1 MKSYKQRTLDAQL
14 DLIRRYE
21 ENDPP
26 EHCSFCE
33 IYPAALIA
41 QCHDGWGWIMEPGL
55 CRGCFM
61 KDRADSNSGCT
72 RFDSYISSTYMRHAD
87 KDQRLARAA
96 FHRKVRKILLKRPA
110 KYFTPKGWKYLDIP
124 KEW

>member
-14 DLIRRYE
+14 DLIRRYKK
-21 ENDPP
+21 NDPP
-26 EHCSFCE
+26 GTCPFCE
-33 IYPAALIA
+33 IY
-41 QCHDGWGWIMEPGL
+41 DGGWS

-61 KDRADSNSGCT
+61 CRTNGYNSGCLD
-72 RFDSYISSTYMRHAD
+72 FESFVESKDMSYTCYTE
-87 KDQRLARAA
+87 KQRLTRAN

-110 KYFTPKGWKYLDIP
+110 KYFTPKGWKYLNIP